1 MRAGLHFSLNLCIK
15 FFLDFTRVGK
25 VEKVSGKRVCVEWVI
40 FGPKIN
46 TYAVFSKSV
55 HLVFLKLYRMADT
68 KKWLKVYVWIFK
80 E

>member
-1 MRAGLHFSLNLCIK
+1 M
-15 FFLDFTRVGK
+15 
-25 VEKVSGKRVCVEWVI
+25 SGKSACVEWVI

-55 HLVFLKLYRMADT
+55 HLVFVKLYRMTDT